1 MRKRTLFA
9 ALALLALLTVPA
21 GATDSIDPETGLPV
35 TVTEA
40 PIFAPTETV
49 TEIPAAVPEYHAAA
63 AAPSNLKATLSTS
76 NVAVDGFQVW
86 PEGYCINQ
94 ENYYKLRDIAYML
107 IGKGTAFDVVWDD
120 QYQCV
125 SMITGRNYTIA
136 GGEMQVSGSA
146 QITKLVPAY
155 SEVRLNGQLVQMTG
169 YNINNNNYYRIRDV
183 APLIGFGIDW
193 DSATSTVVIDSKT
206 VVEQPEESVPVFGEE
221 PDGNETSGSDPEEET
236 GPVESEYPWIGPKID
251 GVLTILLDAGHGGS
265 DPGSYN
271 ETTKQDENHTN
282 LTVAE
287 YLRDM
292 LEAEGVQVIMSRESV
307 DTNLYGTDRKNYVRS
322 VCEQGEIDLVLSI
335 HHNGATGHK
344 ARGTEVYAQRAGLS
358 PEAGI
363 NGNIDP
369 SITSQAL
376 GAMILQNYLD
386 MDIGLANRGLKTDN
400 NLYMVITSGDYGIP
414 AVLSE
419 FCFIDNA
426 EDVKFI
432 DEPHELEAEAK
443 AIFDALMAFYETTPY

>member
-49 TEIPAAVPEYHAAA
+49 TETPAAVPEYHAAA

-206 VVEQPEESVPVFGEE
+206 AVAPPVEENVPAFGEN
-221 PDGNETSGSDPEEET
+221 PDDGAEDSGADPEEPTE
-236 GPVESEYPWIGPKID
+236 PAEPEYPWIGPKID
-251 GVLTILLDAGHGGS
+251 GKLTILLDAGHGGT
-265 DPGSYN
+265 DNGSFNATTGQN
-271 ETTKQDENHTN
+271 EKVTN
-282 LTVAE
+282 LEVAR

-292 LEAEGVQVIMSRESV
+292 LEEEGVTVIMSR
-307 DTNLYGTDRKNYVRS
+307 DDLTTTLRGDDRKAFVRS
-322 VCEQGEIDLVLSI
+322 VCEQGELDLVLSI
-335 HHNGATGHK
+335 HHNAFNAK
-344 ARGTEVYAQRAGLS
+344 ARGTELWVQREGLS
-358 PEAGI
+358 ANASLP
-363 NGNIDP
+363 GNVDP
-369 SITSQAL
+369 AAASQSL
-376 GAMILQNYLD
+376 GKMLLNSYLD
-386 MDIGLANRGLKTDN
+386 MGIGLTSRGVKLSDGK
-400 NLYMVITSGDYGIP
+400 YMVNVPGDYGIP
-414 AVLSE
+414 SVLSE
-419 FCFIDNA
+419 FCFIDS